1 MDRHKLMDE
10 KNHHVYSGKF
20 ALNVL
25 DLNRADLATDE
36 DRMWKLDH
44 WAHLFKAS
52 TWEEIKMIATD
63 NEYLQEASNTLFD
76 LNADF
81 NVRERCRNREEYYNV
96 LRTFESEIDLMK
108 EELAQ
113 SKNELIQSKNELV
126 LSKNELAQK
135 DLEIQKLQAELA
147 RMRSDQNA

>member
-1 MDRHKLMDE
+1 
-10 KNHHVYSGKF
+10 
-20 ALNVL
+20 
-25 DLNRADLATDE
+25 
-36 DRMWKLDH
+36 MWKLDH
-44 WAHLFKAS
+44 WARLFKAS

-113 SKNELIQSKNELV
+113 SKNELV

-147 RMRSDQNA
+147 RMRSGQNAYRAGGYPLIE

>member
-1 MDRHKLMDE
+1 
-10 KNHHVYSGKF
+10 
-20 ALNVL
+20 
-25 DLNRADLATDE
+25 
-36 DRMWKLDH
+36 
-44 WAHLFKAS
+44 
-52 TWEEIKMIATD
+52 MIATD

-108 EELAQ
+108 EKLAQ

>member
-1 MDRHKLMDE
+1 
-10 KNHHVYSGKF
+10 
-20 ALNVL
+20 
-25 DLNRADLATDE
+25 
-36 DRMWKLDH
+36 
-44 WAHLFKAS
+44 
-52 TWEEIKMIATD
+52 MIATD

-81 NVRERCRNREEYYNV
+81 SVRERCRNREEYYNV

-113 SKNELIQSKNELV
+113 SKNELIQSKNELIQSKNELV

-147 RMRSDQNA
+147 RMRSGQNA

>member
-1 MDRHKLMDE
+1 
-10 KNHHVYSGKF
+10 
-20 ALNVL
+20 
-25 DLNRADLATDE
+25 
-36 DRMWKLDH
+36 
-44 WAHLFKAS
+44 
-52 TWEEIKMIATD
+52 MIATD
-63 NEYLQEASNTLFD
+63 NEYLQLQEASNTLFD

-126 LSKNELAQK
+126 LSKNELVQK

>member
-1 MDRHKLMDE
+1 
-10 KNHHVYSGKF
+10 
-20 ALNVL
+20 
-25 DLNRADLATDE
+25 
-36 DRMWKLDH
+36 
-44 WAHLFKAS
+44 
-52 TWEEIKMIATD
+52 MIATD

-113 SKNELIQSKNELV
+113 SKNELVLSKNELAQSKSELV

-147 RMRSDQNA
+147 RMRSGQNA

>member
-1 MDRHKLMDE
+1 
-10 KNHHVYSGKF
+10 
-20 ALNVL
+20 
-25 DLNRADLATDE
+25 
-36 DRMWKLDH
+36 
-44 WAHLFKAS
+44 
-52 TWEEIKMIATD
+52 MIATD

-81 NVRERCRNREEYYNV
+81 KVRERCRNREEYYNV

-113 SKNELIQSKNELV
+113 SKNELVLSKNELAQSKSELV